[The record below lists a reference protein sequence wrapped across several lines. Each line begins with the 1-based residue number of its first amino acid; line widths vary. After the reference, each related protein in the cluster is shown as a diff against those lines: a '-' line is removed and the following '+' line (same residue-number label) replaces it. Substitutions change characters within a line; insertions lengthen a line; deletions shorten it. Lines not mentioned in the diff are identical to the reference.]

1 MQRLYNK
8 GCPFKRLT
16 LNQPRE
22 IMKYPLMIAVAILI
36 FACNKKS
43 ETTVD
48 PISPEDK
55 AKAAALSD
63 FLKNDKFRLTKY
75 YSDEFID
82 YIDTDQVVMQE
93 KELWGYVSN
102 WLKDDTYSFDASGS
116 VTIEQ
121 NTDRMETDTAAIL
134 TRSYSVAADDEGV
147 GFKFI
152 GHEYQ
157 ALNYRLISFSDTNL
171 VVSATW
177 NGKKVISEY
186 KTVP

>member
-1 MQRLYNK
+1 MRYLVV
-8 GCPFKRLT
+8 
-16 LNQPRE
+16 
-22 IMKYPLMIAVAILI
+22 IAVAILI
-36 FACNKKS
+36 WSCNKKDDP
-43 ETTVD
+43 VAN
-48 PISPEDK
+48 PISPENK
-55 AKAAALSD
+55 AKAVALSD

-93 KELWGYVSN
+93 KDLWGYVSN
-102 WLKDDTYSFDASGS
+102 WLKDDTYSFDASGN

-121 NTDRMETDTAAIL
+121 NANRMETDTNAIL
-134 TRSYSVAADDEGV
+134 MRNYSVAPDVEGV
-147 GFKFI
+147 EFKFI

-157 ALNYRLISFSDTNL
+157 PLDYRLISFTDTNL
-171 VVSATW
+171 IVSASW

>member
-1 MQRLYNK
+1 MR
-8 GCPFKRLT
+8 
-16 LNQPRE
+16 
-22 IMKYPLMIAVAILI
+22 YPVIIAVAMFIC
-36 FACNKKS
+36 ACNKKD
-43 ETTVD
+43 D
-48 PISPEDK
+48 PVTDPVSPENK

-63 FLKNDKFRLTKY
+63 FLKNDKLRLTKY

-93 KELWGYVSN
+93 KDLWGYVSN
-102 WLKDDTYSFDASGS
+102 WLKDDTYSFDASGN

-121 NTDRMETDTAAIL
+121 NANRTETDTTAIL
-134 TRSYSVAADDEGV
+134 MRNYSVAPDVEGV
-147 GFKFI
+147 KFKFI

-157 ALNYRLISFSDTNL
+157 PLDYRLIAFTDTNL
-171 VVSATW
+171 IVSASW

>member
-1 MQRLYNK
+1 MFI
-8 GCPFKRLT
+8 C
-16 LNQPRE
+16 
-22 IMKYPLMIAVAILI
+22 
-36 FACNKKS
+36 ACNKKD
-43 ETTVD
+43 D
-48 PISPEDK
+48 PATDPVSPENK

-63 FLKNDKFRLTKY
+63 FLKNDKLRLTKY

-93 KELWGYVSN
+93 KDLWGYVSN
-102 WLKDDTYSFDASGS
+102 WLKDDTYSFDASGN

-121 NTDRMETDTAAIL
+121 NANRTETDTTAIL
-134 TRSYSVAADDEGV
+134 MRNYSVAPDVEGV
-147 GFKFI
+147 KFKFI

-157 ALNYRLISFSDTNL
+157 PLDYRLIAFTDTNL
-171 VVSATW
+171 IVSASW